1 MKKRVKKPEK
11 GFDYESFEQEAI
23 SKLRS
28 GKGLTGEGGA
38 LTGLIS
44 RIITAAF
51 EGEITEHLSDEGALP
66 NRRNG
71 HTKKTIRTG
80 LGPIEVHPPRDRNGS
95 FEPELIK
102 KWDRNLA
109 PELEAQIL
117 TLYSMGTSYL
127 DISEHM
133 RKMYGVNYSASFIN
147 SVTDRVIDEITTWKG
162 RALEDVYAIIYLD
175 AIHFKVRE
183 NRQVMTKA
191 VYTVFGVNLE
201 GERDVL
207 GLFIGESEGARHWG
221 RVLENIRN
229 RGVKEVFF
237 FCVDGLNGFSK
248 TIEDIFPCSIV
259 QRCIVHMI
267 RTSLKHVSWKDR
279 KQVCADLRQ
288 IYTQDDAKA
297 GLESLQVF
305 AKKWEHRYPEIAEK
319 WEENWAELSPFFD
332 WPDEIKRA
340 IYTTNAVESLH
351 RCMRKTT
358 KTKGAFIT
366 EQALEKQL
374 YLTLMHNQRT
384 WKRKVRGWTEMARA
398 FRREFPDRYPV
409 GVD

>member
-1 MKKRVKKPEK
+1 MKKKKSEE
-11 GFDYESFEQEAI
+11 FDYGSFEQEAI

-51 EGEITEHLSDEGALP
+51 EGEISEHLSQKDGPP

-71 HTKKTIRTG
+71 YTGKTVRTG
-80 LGPIEVHPPRDRNGS
+80 LGPIAVSPPRDRNGS
-95 FEPELIK
+95 FEPELLK
-102 KWDRNLA
+102 KWERNLA
-109 PELEAQIL
+109 PELEVQIL
-117 TLYSMGTSYL
+117 AMYSMGTSYL

-147 SVTDRVIDEITTWKG
+147 SVTDRVLDEITTWKN

-183 NRQVMTKA
+183 NRQVVTKA

-207 GLFIGESEGARHWG
+207 GLFIGQSEGARHWG
-221 RVLENIRN
+221 RVLENIRS
-229 RGVKEVFF
+229 RGVKDVFF
-237 FCVDGLNGFSK
+237 FCVDGLNGFSQV
-248 TIEDIFPCSIV
+248 IEDIFPSSIV
-259 QRCIVHMI
+259 QRCIVHMV
-267 RTSLKHVSWKDR
+267 RTSLKHVSYKDS
-279 KQVCADLRQ
+279 KQVCAGLREV
-288 IYTQDDAKA
+288 YTQDSPEAA
-297 GLESLQVF
+297 WESLQRF
-305 AKKWEHRYPEIAEK
+305 KQKWAHRYPEIAQK

-332 WPDEIKRA
+332 WADGIRRA
-340 IYTTNAVESLH
+340 IYTTNAVEALH
-351 RCMRKTT
+351 RCLRKTT
-358 KTKGAFIT
+358 KTKGAFVT

-374 YLTLMHNQRT
+374 YLTIMHNQRS
-384 WKRKVRGWTEMARA
+384 WKRKVKGWSEMARV
-398 FRREFPDRYPV
+398 FRREFPDRFPT

>member
-1 MKKRVKKPEK
+1 MKKRVKKTEK
-11 GFDYESFEQEAI
+11 EFDYESFEQEAI

-51 EGEITEHLSDEGALP
+51 EGEISEHLSDDGALP

-102 KWDRNLA
+102 KWDRSLA

-147 SVTDRVIDEITTWKG
+147 SVTDRVMDEITTWKN
-162 RALEDVYAIIYLD
+162 RALEEVYAIIYLD

-183 NRQVMTKA
+183 NRQVVTKA

-207 GLFIGESEGARHWG
+207 GLFIGQSEGARYWA
-221 RVLENIRN
+221 RVLENIKD
-229 RGVKEVFF
+229 RGVKDVFF
-237 FCVDGLNGFSK
+237 FCVDGLNGFSE
-248 TIEDIFPCSIV
+248 TISSIFPRSIV
-259 QRCIVHMI
+259 QRCIVHMV
-267 RTSLKHVSWKDR
+267 RTSLKYVSWKDYR
-279 KQVCADLRQ
+279 EVCNGLKQ
-288 IYTQDDAKA
+288 IYTQDSLESAEE
-297 GLESLQVF
+297 GLERF
-305 AKKWEHRYPEIAEK
+305 REKWKDRYPEIAEK
-319 WEENWAELSPFFD
+319 WEKSWAELTPFFD
-332 WPDEIKRA
+332 WPDEIRRA

-351 RCMRKTT
+351 RCLRKTT
-358 KTKGAFIT
+358 KTKGAFIN

-374 YLTLMHNQRT
+374 YLTLKNSTRT
-384 WKRKVRGWTEMARA
+384 WKRKVRCWAEMARA
-398 FRREFPDRYPV
+398 FRREFSDRFPS